1 MADETPKKILSTF
14 ENATE
19 MRHDVQT
26 TVFIEDL
33 EEIKR
38 AIEEDCGKIYE
49 SEW

>member
-1 MADETPKKILSTF
+1 
-14 ENATE
+14 

-33 EEIKR
+33 EKIKR
-38 AIEEDCGKIYE
+38 AIEEGCGKIYK